1 MADIKKR
8 HVVSFEKMNALHP
21 DLAAAFQEKYPKGFS
36 DYLNDLVKYPK
47 PDGTSFYAVT
57 VETADAIY
65 LVKINVKTDD
75 LEDVARW
82 LEGEEDAE
90 TEAVAGGA
98 PDSPEDS
105 GERALLRK
113 VPESTALLGL
123 SILTGL
129 LCGLAAVALKVSIH
143 AIQGWLSSGI
153 MPGSRLPYLVLPGVG
168 MLLSL
173 LIVKYLVRDNI
184 GHGVTKVL
192 QAVSKNESKIKRHN
206 IWSSLVTSALTIG
219 FGGSVGAEAPIVYT
233 GAAIGSNLGR
243 YTGMSYRGMTL
254 LLGCGAAGAVAGIF
268 NAPLAGVLFTL
279 EILLFNLSMSG
290 ILPLLLSSISAT
302 LVSYLCLGRVSP
314 FAATIVDFR
323 MGNVPFYLL
332 LGMLCGLFSLYFIH
346 TTLGMEDR
354 LSRFKNPYLKWLVSS
369 VALGLLIF
377 LFPPLHGEGYNFL
390 GPLLN
395 GLDPAIGNGT
405 PMGVLM
411 KFGWG
416 VPLFFLLVAFLKV
429 FSMTF
434 TNAGGGV
441 GGTFG
446 PTLFVGALVGFV
458 VADVLNLIA
467 PGAVPVANFVLVGMA
482 GLMAGVMQAPLTAI
496 FLIAEISGGY
506 ELLVPLIITSAVAY
520 GTTRIFEKYS
530 IYTKRIAAS
539 GELLTHEAD
548 KAVLTLLRMDD
559 LLEKDFLPV
568 RMDYTLGKLVEAV
581 SSSERSLFPVV
592 DARGRFQGYVTLGD
606 IRKDMFRP
614 ELYEQ
619 RHVFN
624 YLKTA
629 PEYVYPQ
636 DSMEAVM
643 RKFEKTGAWNLPVV
657 DDERKYLGF
666 LSKSKIFNAY
676 RESLKDFSQD

>member
-1 MADIKKR
+1 M
-8 HVVSFEKMNALHP
+8 
-21 DLAAAFQEKYPKGFS
+21 
-36 DYLNDLVKYPK
+36 
-47 PDGTSFYAVT
+47 
-57 VETADAIY
+57 
-65 LVKINVKTDD
+65 
-75 LEDVARW
+75 
-82 LEGEEDAE
+82 
-90 TEAVAGGA
+90 
-98 PDSPEDS
+98 
-105 GERALLRK
+105 RK

-129 LCGLAAVALKVSIH
+129 LCGAAAVLLKLAIH
-143 AIQGWLSSGI
+143 GIQGWLSGI
-153 MPGSRLPYLVLPGVG
+153 VPGSRLPYLLLPGVG

-192 QAVSKNESKIKRHN
+192 QAVSKNESKIRRHN
-206 IWSSLVTSALTIG
+206 MWSSLLTSALTIG

-243 YTGMSYRGMTL
+243 YMGMSYRGMTL

-302 LVSYLCLGRVSP
+302 LVSYLCLGKVSP
-314 FAATIVDFR
+314 FEATLVDFS
-323 MGNVPFYLL
+323 MTNVPFYVL
-332 LGMLCGLFSLYFIH
+332 LGTICGLFSLYFLR
-346 TTLGMEDR
+346 TTLKMEDVLGR
-354 LSRFKNPYLKWLVSS
+354 LKNPFVKWAICAA
-369 VALGLLIF
+369 ALGLLIYF
-377 LFPPLHGEGYNFL
+377 FPPLLGEGYSFL
-390 GPLLN
+390 HPLLN
-395 GLDPAIGNGT
+395 GEPLG
-405 PMGVLM
+405 
-411 KFGWG
+411 FGSGWV
-416 VPLFFLLVAFLKV
+416 VPLFFLATALLKV

-458 VADVLNLIA
+458 VADTINLMA
-467 PGAVPVANFVLVGMA
+467 PGTVPESNFVLVGMA

-506 ELLVPLIITSAVAY
+506 QLLVPLILTSAVAF
-520 GTTRIFEKYS
+520 GVTRIFEKYS

-539 GELLTHEAD
+539 GELITHEAD
-548 KAVLTLLRMDD
+548 KAVLTLMKMES

-592 DARGRFQGYVTLGD
+592 DARGRFQGYVTLAD

-614 ELYEQ
+614 ELYEE
-619 RHVFN
+619 RHVYN
-624 YLKTA
+624 YLRTA
-629 PEYVYPQ
+629 PEYIHPT
-636 DSMEAVM
+636 DSMESVM

-657 DDERKYLGF
+657 DDNRCYIGF
-666 LSKSKIFNAY
+666 LSKSTIFNAY